1 MAKSIIARK
10 IIDLFAV
17 CGSYTNELFA
27 GMQKSFEKPS
37 YHKRIFV
44 VNYSCPNINS
54 ETLLNAV
61 KKTLDYR

>member
-1 MAKSIIARK
+1 MAKPIIARK
-10 IIDLFAV
+10 NIDLFAV
-17 CGSYTNELFA
+17 CGSYANELLP
-27 GMQKSFEKPS
+27 GMQKSFGKPS

-44 VNYSCPNINS
+44 VNYSSPNINS